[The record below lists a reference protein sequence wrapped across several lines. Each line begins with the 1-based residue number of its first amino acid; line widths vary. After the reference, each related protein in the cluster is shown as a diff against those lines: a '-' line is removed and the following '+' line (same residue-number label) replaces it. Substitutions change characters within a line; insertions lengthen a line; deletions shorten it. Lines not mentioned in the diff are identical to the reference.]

1 MVYKSVLDIVKAF
14 LSRADI
20 GNALAWLPYLRMIW
34 LNSDK
39 EMGTSEDRLN
49 IILKSLFWVILI
61 SFLSFAELDKL
72 KQPGITNP

>member
-39 EMGTSEDRLN
+39 EMGTEVFYLLLQKTD
-49 IILKSLFWVILI
+49 
-61 SFLSFAELDKL
+61 
-72 KQPGITNP
+72 

>member
-72 KQPGITNP
+72 KQPGITNH